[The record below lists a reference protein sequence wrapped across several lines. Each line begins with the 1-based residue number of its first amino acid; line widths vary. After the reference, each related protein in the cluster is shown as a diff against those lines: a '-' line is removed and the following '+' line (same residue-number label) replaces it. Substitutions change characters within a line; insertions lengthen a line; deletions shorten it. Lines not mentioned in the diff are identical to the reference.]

1 MSDYLP
7 HPDFD
12 WAMLFSTSFIDWR
25 RTTDFYNTTGL
36 RTGMANR
43 ICSSGQSRYFVRSC
57 LWDEVRDPWNTW
69 NGRNLT
75 NEISWDKETMLG
87 FSELKKICMEWKQT
101 WNLLQCP
108 RSCIWNFETICS
120 SRPYWLNLGQMVA
133 SPLPSHHILSWLDCF
148 NVQDRPSRTNKYVP
162 QLSSEITT
170 KLILQNW
177 ATQVNPCIVQDR

>member
-1 MSDYLP
+1 MKGDVWLSPPPWFWLSHVILYLIYWLKA
-7 HPDFD
+7 D
-12 WAMLFSTSFIDWR
+12 SS
-25 RTTDFYNTTGL
+25 YNTTGL

-87 FSELKKICMEWKQT
+87 FSEIKKICMEWKQT

-108 RSCIWNFETICS
+108 RSCLWNFETICS
-120 SRPYWLNLGQMVA
+120 SRPHWLNLGQMVA
-133 SPLPSHHILSWLDCF
+133 SPLPSHRILSCLDCF
-148 NVQDRPSRTNKYVP
+148 NVQDRPSRTNKYH
-162 QLSSEITT
+162 S
-170 KLILQNW
+170 W
-177 ATQVNPCIVQDR
+177 ALR